1 MRRSQ
6 PRQSAPLADYTAE
19 WEALEHFRDTG
30 EVPPD
35 PRNTRR
41 MMARVMRHAEWGD
54 VARGYKEAAA
64 GSVLAPVED

>member
-19 WEALEHFRDTG
+19 WAALEHFRDTG

-41 MMARVMRHAEWGD
+41 MMARVMRRAEWG

-64 GSVLAPVED
+64 GSVLALVED